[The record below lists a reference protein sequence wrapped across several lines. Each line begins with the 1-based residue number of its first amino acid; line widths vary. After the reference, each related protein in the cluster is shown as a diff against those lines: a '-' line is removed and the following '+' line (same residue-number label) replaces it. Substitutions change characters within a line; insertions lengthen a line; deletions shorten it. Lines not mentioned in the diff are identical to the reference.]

1 MFQNDDEENIRQR
14 NFVIQQN
21 EILYEDAEEMK
32 EERARSRESNW
43 SPSESDPE
51 LEEAR
56 QYANAVE

>member
-21 EILYEDAEEMK
+21 EIVYEDAEEMK
-32 EERARSRESNW
+32 EERAGPRESNW
-43 SPSESDPE
+43 SLSESDPE

>member
-21 EILYEDAEEMK
+21 EIVYENAEEMK
-32 EERARSRESNW
+32 EERAGSRERNW

-56 QYANAVE
+56 Q